1 APEDRLRINLDVLA
15 MICRLGAKTFP
26 IVLRE
31 LSEQGHGCIDPN
43 GAYRFWGISVMPTP
57 IPNCADPDPGWI
69 YAIGDK
75 STRLIKIGK
84 STNPRARLAAI
95 KGIRSNSPH
104 CGILGCSLVG
114 SMSREE
120 DRAHLQFKTHRK
132 NGEW

>member
-1 APEDRLRINLDVLA
+1 AELMSLSMRARSALLTIVVLRDTAPEDRLRINLDVLA

-57 IPNCADPDPGWI
+57 IPNCAAPDPGWI
-69 YAIGDK
+69 YAFGDQ

-84 STNPRARLAAI
+84 
-95 KGIRSNSPH
+95 
-104 CGILGCSLVG
+104 
-114 SMSREE
+114 
-120 DRAHLQFKTHRK
+120 
-132 NGEW
+132 